1 MADRNN
7 GEATFTVH
15 EILGVLNER
24 ADGWKYEVTLT
35 SWNGAQPKIDIR
47 NWSPDHERMTRGI
60 TMFEDEA
67 KKLAQILSERYGQKE
82 D

>member
-7 GEATFTVH
+7 REVTFTVH
-15 EILGVLNER
+15 EILGVLKER

-35 SWNGAQPKIDIR
+35 SWNGMSPKIDIR
-47 NWSPDHERMTRGI
+47 FWDPDHEKMTRGI

-67 KKLAQILSERYGQKE
+67 KKLAQILSERYGE
-82 D
+82 